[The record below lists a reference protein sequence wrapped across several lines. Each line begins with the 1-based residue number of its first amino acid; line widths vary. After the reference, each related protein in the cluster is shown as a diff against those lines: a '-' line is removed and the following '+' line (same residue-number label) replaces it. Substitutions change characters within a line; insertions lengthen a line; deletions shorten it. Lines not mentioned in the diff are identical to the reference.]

1 MPPFAREH
9 HIRER
14 EREGE
19 ERLVERVG
27 VFFCGG
33 EVKRQMMTLKTTLSA
48 RFHRRKLLSTVSSSM
63 SSSCDAKSSSVS
75 PMFAKKKEAPG
86 ARRKREQQHRRN
98 KKGFLVVSRTV
109 STTQKAAVSSGS
121 RRQEEEEK
129 ENDEGGTT
137 TTTGRKRKML
147 SRRDAL
153 TTTSLF
159 SWMMMMMMMENDN
172 STTKFFAFA
181 SGEEGAAAV
190 NMTARELQ
198 DQYWAKLASRES
210 AYYTYWWALPLA
222 PYKTK
227 TTFIT
232 NPTFNEERVIIDAE
246 GNRTVLKENVLAEK
260 VWTFDQLQGLL
271 DVYVNVRMTVVKLK
285 NGGLWVHNPV
295 APTMEVIDA
304 VKKLEEK
311 HGKVKHIVVGS
322 VAIEHKIYSG
332 PFAQYFPDADVWL
345 PKDDWTFPVNVKLA
359 DFVPIFPNKPKYLPL
374 SSKERSEE
382 TNDFVPWKDEIEHE
396 TLKVGGSSLRN
407 FKDPWFVDTAFYV
420 KETKSLVLTDVLE
433 KVSNKPVPVAT
444 IDPEPLYVRAMD
456 KQGESKPMTSET
468 RSEGWGKT
476 VLFGL
481 LFNPDSV
488 DVKIS
493 LPNAA
498 DDLLD
503 AFTWDASWKPAFE
516 NLTKRKHGFVPPV
529 LALLAFPRRKKE
541 VREWTKKVCEDNSWA
556 FTHVVP
562 AHLDGPFEC
571 SPTEFQSAIEYS
583 LVTSPEENFG
593 KDAFTLMEVSRLS
606 EEIGSLEKPI

>member
-1 MPPFAREH
+1 
-9 HIRER
+9 
-14 EREGE
+14 
-19 ERLVERVG
+19 
-27 VFFCGG
+27 
-33 EVKRQMMTLKTTLSA
+33 MMTLKTTLSA
-48 RFHRRKLLSTVSSSM
+48 RFHHRRKLLSTVSSSM
-63 SSSCDAKSSSVS
+63 SSSFDAKSSSVS
-75 PMFAKKKEAPG
+75 PMFAKKKEAPLP
-86 ARRKREQQHRRN
+86 RRKREQRHRRN

-129 ENDEGGTT
+129 ENDHEGGTT

-606 EEIGSLEKPI
+606 EEIGSLEKPY

>member
-1 MPPFAREH
+1 
-9 HIRER
+9 
-14 EREGE
+14 
-19 ERLVERVG
+19 
-27 VFFCGG
+27 
-33 EVKRQMMTLKTTLSA
+33 MMTLKTTLSA
-48 RFHRRKLLSTVSSSM
+48 RFHHRRKLLSTVSSSM
-63 SSSCDAKSSSVS
+63 SSSFDAKSSSTS
-75 PMFAKKKEAPG
+75 PMFAKKKEAPLP
-86 ARRKREQQHRRN
+86 RRKREQQHRRN

-109 STTQKAAVSSGS
+109 VSTTQKAAVSSGS
-121 RRQEEEEK
+121 RRQEEEAK
-129 ENDEGGTT
+129 ENDHEGGTT

-153 TTTSLF
+153 TTTSVF

-583 LVTSPEENFG
+583 LVTSPKENFG

>member
-1 MPPFAREH
+1 M
-9 HIRER
+9 
-14 EREGE
+14 
-19 ERLVERVG
+19 
-27 VFFCGG
+27 
-33 EVKRQMMTLKTTLSA
+33 
-48 RFHRRKLLSTVSSSM
+48 
-63 SSSCDAKSSSVS
+63 KSSSSSSSSRVAS
-75 PMFAKKKEAPG
+75 AAKKPPPLS
-86 ARRKREQQHRRN
+86 RRRR
-98 KKGFLVVSRTV
+98 TTT
-109 STTQKAAVSSGS
+109 TTQKS
-121 RRQEEEEK
+121 RREKKGGHDCTTRRWSHKRDDEEEK
-129 ENDEGGTT
+129 EKEEETFKTT
-137 TTTGRKRKML
+137 TTKMR
-147 SRRDAL
+147 RRDWISSGTVSA
-153 TTTSLF
+153 
-159 SWMMMMMMMENDN
+159 WMFVENAF
-172 STTKFFAFA
+172 TKNDGKLAFA
-181 SGEEGAAAV
+181 SDERGVV
-190 NMTARELQ
+190 NRTTTTALTARELQ

-232 NPTFNEERVIIDAE
+232 NPTFNEEQVIVDAE
-246 GNRTVLKENVLAEK
+246 GNRTILKENVLSDK

-285 NGGLWVHNPV
+285 DGGLWVHNPV

-304 VKKLEEK
+304 VKKLEGQ

-359 DFVPIFPNKPKYLPL
+359 DFVPIFPNKPKFLPL
-374 SSKERSEE
+374 SSNERSEE

-433 KVSNKPVPVAT
+433 KVSNTPVPVAT

-503 AFTWDASWKPAFE
+503 AFTWDSRWKLAFE
-516 NLTKRKHGFVPPV
+516 NLTNRKHGFVPPV

-541 VREWTKKVCEDNSWA
+541 VREWTKKVCEDNKWE
-556 FTHVVP
+556 FTHVIP

-593 KDAFTLMEVSRLS
+593 KDAFTLMEISRLS
-606 EEIGSLEKPI
+606 EEIGSLEKPMD

>member
-1 MPPFAREH
+1 
-9 HIRER
+9 
-14 EREGE
+14 
-19 ERLVERVG
+19 
-27 VFFCGG
+27 
-33 EVKRQMMTLKTTLSA
+33 
-48 RFHRRKLLSTVSSSM
+48 
-63 SSSCDAKSSSVS
+63 
-75 PMFAKKKEAPG
+75 
-86 ARRKREQQHRRN
+86 
-98 KKGFLVVSRTV
+98 
-109 STTQKAAVSSGS
+109 
-121 RRQEEEEK
+121 
-129 ENDEGGTT
+129 
-137 TTTGRKRKML
+137 ML

-159 SWMMMMMMMENDN
+159 SWMMMMMMENDN

-295 APTMEVIDA
+295 APTMEVIDAVKKLEEKHGKVKHIVVGSVAIEHKIYSGPFAQYFPDAPTMEVIDA

-606 EEIGSLEKPI
+606 EEIGSLEKPY

>member
-1 MPPFAREH
+1 
-9 HIRER
+9 
-14 EREGE
+14 
-19 ERLVERVG
+19 
-27 VFFCGG
+27 
-33 EVKRQMMTLKTTLSA
+33 
-48 RFHRRKLLSTVSSSM
+48 
-63 SSSCDAKSSSVS
+63 
-75 PMFAKKKEAPG
+75 
-86 ARRKREQQHRRN
+86 
-98 KKGFLVVSRTV
+98 
-109 STTQKAAVSSGS
+109 
-121 RRQEEEEK
+121 
-129 ENDEGGTT
+129 
-137 TTTGRKRKML
+137 ML
-147 SRRDAL
+147 RRRDAMVKSGAL
-153 TTTSLF
+153 TTLTSF
-159 SWMMMMMMMENDN
+159 SWNMMMMENTN
-172 STTKFFAFA
+172 NNTKFFAFA

-190 NMTARELQ
+190 SANMTARELQ

>member
-1 MPPFAREH
+1 M
-9 HIRER
+9 
-14 EREGE
+14 
-19 ERLVERVG
+19 V
-27 VFFCGG
+27 
-33 EVKRQMMTLKTTLSA
+33 
-48 RFHRRKLLSTVSSSM
+48 
-63 SSSCDAKSSSVS
+63 
-75 PMFAKKKEAPG
+75 
-86 ARRKREQQHRRN
+86 
-98 KKGFLVVSRTV
+98 
-109 STTQKAAVSSGS
+109 
-121 RRQEEEEK
+121 
-129 ENDEGGTT
+129 
-137 TTTGRKRKML
+137 
-147 SRRDAL
+147 SRRDAMVKSSAL

-159 SWMMMMMMMENDN
+159 SWMMMMENN
-172 STTKFFAFA
+172 NGNNTFFALA
-181 SGEEGAAAV
+181 SGEEGATVSA

>member
-1 MPPFAREH
+1 M
-9 HIRER
+9 
-14 EREGE
+14 
-19 ERLVERVG
+19 
-27 VFFCGG
+27 
-33 EVKRQMMTLKTTLSA
+33 
-48 RFHRRKLLSTVSSSM
+48 
-63 SSSCDAKSSSVS
+63 KSSSSSSRVAS
-75 PMFAKKKEAPG
+75 AAKKPPST
-86 ARRKREQQHRRN
+86 RR
-98 KKGFLVVSRTV
+98 RTT
-109 STTQKAAVSSGS
+109 TTQKS
-121 RRQEEEEK
+121 RRQKKGGHDFTTRKWSRRDEEEK
-129 ENDEGGTT
+129 EEETFKTFGTTTKMRRREWISSGTAQAVSAWMFMENAFTNGKLAFASDEGGVVNRTT
-137 TTTGRKRKML
+137 TT
-147 SRRDAL
+147 AL
-153 TTTSLF
+153 
-159 SWMMMMMMMENDN
+159 
-172 STTKFFAFA
+172 
-181 SGEEGAAAV
+181 
-190 NMTARELQ
+190 TARELQ

-232 NPTFNEERVIIDAE
+232 NPTFNEEQVIVDAE
-246 GNRTVLKENVLAEK
+246 GNRTILKENVLSDK

-285 NGGLWVHNPV
+285 DGGLWVHNPV

-304 VKKLEEK
+304 VKKLEGQ

-359 DFVPIFPNKPKYLPL
+359 DFVPIFPNKPKFLPL
-374 SSKERSEE
+374 SSNERSEE

-433 KVSNKPVPVAT
+433 KVSNTPVPVAT

-503 AFTWDASWKPAFE
+503 AFTWDSRWKLAFE
-516 NLTKRKHGFVPPV
+516 NLTNRKHGFVPPV

-541 VREWTKKVCEDNSWA
+541 VREWTKKVCEDNKWE
-556 FTHVVP
+556 FTHVIP

-593 KDAFTLMEVSRLS
+593 KDAFTLMEISRLS
-606 EEIGSLEKPI
+606 EEIGSLEKPMD

>member
-1 MPPFAREH
+1 
-9 HIRER
+9 
-14 EREGE
+14 
-19 ERLVERVG
+19 
-27 VFFCGG
+27 
-33 EVKRQMMTLKTTLSA
+33 MMLKTTT
-48 RFHRRKLLSTVSSSM
+48 RFHHHQLSVSSSM
-63 SSSCDAKSSSVS
+63 SSSFTKSMS
-75 PMFAKKKEAPG
+75 PLFVRKEAPT
-86 ARRKREQQHRRN
+86 RRRRENQQRN
-98 KKGFLVVSRTV
+98 IKGGVVSRTV
-109 STTQKAAVSSGS
+109 SRTAVSSS
-121 RRQEEEEK
+121 HQEEEE

-137 TTTGRKRKML
+137 TTTERSRKML
-147 SRRDAL
+147 SRRDAMVKSSAL
-153 TTTSLF
+153 TTLTSF
-159 SWMMMMMMMENDN
+159 SWMMMMENIN
-172 STTKFFAFA
+172 SNTTFFAFA

-190 NMTARELQ
+190 SANMTARELQ

-232 NPTFNEERVIIDAE
+232 NPTFNEEQVIIDAE
-246 GNRTVLKENVLAEK
+246 GNRTVLKENVLSEK

-541 VREWTKKVCEDNSWA
+541 VREWTKKVCEDNQWA

-606 EEIGSLEKPI
+606 EEIGSLEKPT

>member
-1 MPPFAREH
+1 M
-9 HIRER
+9 
-14 EREGE
+14 
-19 ERLVERVG
+19 
-27 VFFCGG
+27 
-33 EVKRQMMTLKTTLSA
+33 
-48 RFHRRKLLSTVSSSM
+48 
-63 SSSCDAKSSSVS
+63 KSSSSSRVAS
-75 PMFAKKKEAPG
+75 AAKKPPPLS
-86 ARRKREQQHRRN
+86 RRRR
-98 KKGFLVVSRTV
+98 TTT
-109 STTQKAAVSSGS
+109 TTQKS
-121 RRQEEEEK
+121 RREKKGGHDCTTRRWSHKRDDEEEK
-129 ENDEGGTT
+129 EKEEETFKTT
-137 TTTGRKRKML
+137 TTKMR
-147 SRRDAL
+147 RRDWISSGTVSA
-153 TTTSLF
+153 
-159 SWMMMMMMMENDN
+159 WMFVENAF
-172 STTKFFAFA
+172 TKNDGKLAFA
-181 SGEEGAAAV
+181 SDERGVV
-190 NMTARELQ
+190 NRTTTTALTARELQ

-232 NPTFNEERVIIDAE
+232 NPTFNEEQVIVDAE
-246 GNRTVLKENVLAEK
+246 GNRTILKENVLSDK

-285 NGGLWVHNPV
+285 DGGLWVHNPV

-304 VKKLEEK
+304 VKKLEGQ

-359 DFVPIFPNKPKYLPL
+359 DFVPIFPNKPKFLPL
-374 SSKERSEE
+374 SSNERSEE

-433 KVSNKPVPVAT
+433 KVSNTPVPVAT

-503 AFTWDASWKPAFE
+503 AFTWDSRWKLAFE
-516 NLTKRKHGFVPPV
+516 NLTNRKHGFVPPV

-541 VREWTKKVCEDNSWA
+541 VREWTKKVCEDNKWE
-556 FTHVVP
+556 FTHVIP

-593 KDAFTLMEVSRLS
+593 KDAFTLMEISRLS
-606 EEIGSLEKPI
+606 EEIGSLEKPMD

>member
-1 MPPFAREH
+1 M
-9 HIRER
+9 
-14 EREGE
+14 
-19 ERLVERVG
+19 
-27 VFFCGG
+27 
-33 EVKRQMMTLKTTLSA
+33 
-48 RFHRRKLLSTVSSSM
+48 
-63 SSSCDAKSSSVS
+63 KSSSSSSSSRVAS
-75 PMFAKKKEAPG
+75 AAKKPPPLS
-86 ARRKREQQHRRN
+86 RRRR
-98 KKGFLVVSRTV
+98 TTT
-109 STTQKAAVSSGS
+109 TTQKS
-121 RRQEEEEK
+121 RREKKGGHDCTTRKWSHKRDDEEK
-129 ENDEGGTT
+129 EEKEEETFKKTFGTT
-137 TTTGRKRKML
+137 TTKMR
-147 SRRDAL
+147 RRDWISSGTVSA
-153 TTTSLF
+153 
-159 SWMMMMMMMENDN
+159 WMFVENAF
-172 STTKFFAFA
+172 TKNDGKLAFA
-181 SGEEGAAAV
+181 SDERGVV
-190 NMTARELQ
+190 NRTTTTALTARELQ

-232 NPTFNEERVIIDAE
+232 NPTFNEEQVIVDAE
-246 GNRTVLKENVLAEK
+246 GNRTILKENVLSDK

-285 NGGLWVHNPV
+285 DGGLWVHNPV

-304 VKKLEEK
+304 VKKLEGQ

-359 DFVPIFPNKPKYLPL
+359 DFVPIFPNKPKFLPL
-374 SSKERSEE
+374 SSNERSEE

-433 KVSNKPVPVAT
+433 KVSNTPVPVAT

-503 AFTWDASWKPAFE
+503 AFTWDSRWKLAFE
-516 NLTKRKHGFVPPV
+516 NLTNRKHGFVPPV

-541 VREWTKKVCEDNSWA
+541 VREWTKKVCEDNKWE
-556 FTHVVP
+556 FTHVIP

-606 EEIGSLEKPI
+606 EEIGSLEKPMD

>member
-1 MPPFAREH
+1 
-9 HIRER
+9 
-14 EREGE
+14 
-19 ERLVERVG
+19 
-27 VFFCGG
+27 
-33 EVKRQMMTLKTTLSA
+33 MMTLKTTTLSA
-48 RFHRRKLLSTVSSSM
+48 RFQHRHKLLSTTVSSSM
-63 SSSCDAKSSSVS
+63 SSSFDAKSSSAS
-75 PMFAKKKEAPG
+75 PMFAKKKEAPLP
-86 ARRKREQQHRRN
+86 RRKREQRHRRN
-98 KKGFLVVSRTV
+98 KKGGFLVVSRTV
-109 STTQKAAVSSGS
+109 VSTTQKALAVSSGS
-121 RRQEEEEK
+121 RRQEEEAK

-137 TTTGRKRKML
+137 TTTERKRKML

-159 SWMMMMMMMENDN
+159 SWMMMMMMENDN

>member
-1 MPPFAREH
+1 
-9 HIRER
+9 
-14 EREGE
+14 
-19 ERLVERVG
+19 
-27 VFFCGG
+27 
-33 EVKRQMMTLKTTLSA
+33 
-48 RFHRRKLLSTVSSSM
+48 M
-63 SSSCDAKSSSVS
+63 SSSSSRVS
-75 PMFAKKKEAPG
+75 ARSSASFKED
-86 ARRKREQQHRRN
+86 EEEE
-98 KKGFLVVSRTV
+98 
-109 STTQKAAVSSGS
+109 
-121 RRQEEEEK
+121 QEEEDYN
-129 ENDEGGTT
+129 NDNNRYGSITNSDGGDDN
-137 TTTGRKRKML
+137 RKM
-147 SRRDAL
+147 SRRDAMVGAA
-153 TTTSLF
+153 TRSF
-159 SWMMMMMMMENDN
+159 SAWMLMDN
-172 STTKFFAFA
+172 VFNNRLALA
-181 SGEEGAAAV
+181 GGEEGGAAAAT
-190 NMTARELQ
+190 MSARELQ

-232 NPTFNEERVIIDAE
+232 NPTFNEEQVIVDAE
-246 GNRTVLKENVLAEK
+246 GNRTVLKENVLSDK

-382 TNDFVPWKDEIEHE
+382 TNDYVPWKDEIEHE

-503 AFTWDASWKPAFE
+503 AFTWDSSWKPAFE
-516 NLTKRKHGFVPPV
+516 NLTNRKHGFVPPV

-541 VREWTKKVCEDNSWA
+541 VREWTKKVCEDNKWEFS
-556 FTHVVP
+556 HVIP

-571 SPTEFQSAIEYS
+571 SPAEFQSAIEYS
-583 LVTSPEENFG
+583 LVTPPKENFG

-606 EEIGSLEKPI
+606 EEIGSLEKPSED

>member
-1 MPPFAREH
+1 
-9 HIRER
+9 
-14 EREGE
+14 
-19 ERLVERVG
+19 
-27 VFFCGG
+27 
-33 EVKRQMMTLKTTLSA
+33 MMTLKTTLSA

-63 SSSCDAKSSSVS
+63 SSSFDAKSSSVS
-75 PMFAKKKEAPG
+75 PMFAKKKEAPLP
-86 ARRKREQQHRRN
+86 RRKREQQHRRN

-121 RRQEEEEK
+121 RRQEEEAK
-129 ENDEGGTT
+129 ENDHEGGTT

-159 SWMMMMMMMENDN
+159 SWMMMMMMENDN

-606 EEIGSLEKPI
+606 EEIGSLEKPY

>member
-1 MPPFAREH
+1 M
-9 HIRER
+9 
-14 EREGE
+14 
-19 ERLVERVG
+19 
-27 VFFCGG
+27 
-33 EVKRQMMTLKTTLSA
+33 K
-48 RFHRRKLLSTVSSSM
+48 SSFT
-63 SSSCDAKSSSVS
+63 SSSSSVAS
-75 PMFAKKKEAPG
+75 AAKKPSSCTSSSS
-86 ARRKREQQHRRN
+86 RRRR
-98 KKGFLVVSRTV
+98 RRR
-109 STTQKAAVSSGS
+109 TTQKRPRQKKGGHGGDFLPRCGKKDDDDT
-121 RRQEEEEK
+121 RRRRDEAKNGLQKREEEETLMMTF
-129 ENDEGGTT
+129 GTT
-137 TTTGRKRKML
+137 TMR
-147 SRRDAL
+147 RRD
-153 TTTSLF
+153 
-159 SWMMMMMMMENDN
+159 WMASGTAKAVSAWMFMENAFTNDG
-172 STTKFFAFA
+172 KLAFA
-181 SGEEGAAAV
+181 SEEGGVV
-190 NMTARELQ
+190 NRTTTRTTALTARELQ

-232 NPTFNEERVIIDAE
+232 NPTFNEEQVIVDAE
-246 GNRTVLKENVLAEK
+246 GNRTILKENVLSDK

-285 NGGLWVHNPV
+285 DGGLWVHNPV

-304 VKKLEEK
+304 VKKLEGQ

-359 DFVPIFPNKPKYLPL
+359 DFVPIFPNKPKFLPL
-374 SSKERSEE
+374 SSNERSEE

-433 KVSNKPVPVAT
+433 KVSNTPVPVAT
-444 IDPEPLYVRAMD
+444 IDPEPLYVRAME

-503 AFTWDASWKPAFE
+503 AFTWDARWKLAFE
-516 NLTKRKHGFVPPV
+516 NLTNRKHGFVPPV

-541 VREWTKKVCEDNSWA
+541 VREWTKKVCEDNKWE
-556 FTHVVP
+556 FTHVIP

-593 KDAFTLMEVSRLS
+593 KDAFTLMEISRLS
-606 EEIGSLEKPI
+606 EEIGSLEKPMD

>member
-1 MPPFAREH
+1 MRRREWISGGTARAASAWMFMENAFTKNDGKLAFA
-9 HIRER
+9 
-14 EREGE
+14 
-19 ERLVERVG
+19 
-27 VFFCGG
+27 
-33 EVKRQMMTLKTTLSA
+33 S
-48 RFHRRKLLSTVSSSM
+48 
-63 SSSCDAKSSSVS
+63 
-75 PMFAKKKEAPG
+75 
-86 ARRKREQQHRRN
+86 
-98 KKGFLVVSRTV
+98 
-109 STTQKAAVSSGS
+109 
-121 RRQEEEEK
+121 
-129 ENDEGGTT
+129 DEGGVVNRTT
-137 TTTGRKRKML
+137 TT
-147 SRRDAL
+147 AL
-153 TTTSLF
+153 
-159 SWMMMMMMMENDN
+159 
-172 STTKFFAFA
+172 
-181 SGEEGAAAV
+181 
-190 NMTARELQ
+190 TARELQ

-232 NPTFNEERVIIDAE
+232 NPTFNEEQVIVDAE
-246 GNRTVLKENVLAEK
+246 GNRTILKENVLSDK

-285 NGGLWVHNPV
+285 DGGLWVHNPV

-304 VKKLEEK
+304 VKKLEGQ

-359 DFVPIFPNKPKYLPL
+359 DFVPIFPNKPKFLPL
-374 SSKERSEE
+374 SSNERSEE

-433 KVSNKPVPVAT
+433 KVSNTPVPVAT

-503 AFTWDASWKPAFE
+503 AFTWDSRWKLAFE
-516 NLTKRKHGFVPPV
+516 NLTNRKHGFVPPV

-541 VREWTKKVCEDNSWA
+541 VREWTKKVCEDNKWE
-556 FTHVVP
+556 FTHVIP

-593 KDAFTLMEVSRLS
+593 KDAFTLMEISRLS
-606 EEIGSLEKPI
+606 EEIGSLEKPMD

>member
-1 MPPFAREH
+1 M
-9 HIRER
+9 
-14 EREGE
+14 
-19 ERLVERVG
+19 
-27 VFFCGG
+27 
-33 EVKRQMMTLKTTLSA
+33 
-48 RFHRRKLLSTVSSSM
+48 
-63 SSSCDAKSSSVS
+63 KSSSSSSRVAS
-75 PMFAKKKEAPG
+75 AAKKPPS
-86 ARRKREQQHRRN
+86 RR
-98 KKGFLVVSRTV
+98 RTT
-109 STTQKAAVSSGS
+109 TTQKS
-121 RRQEEEEK
+121 RREKKGGHDFTTRKWSHKRDEEEEEK
-129 ENDEGGTT
+129 EEEETFKTFGTT
-137 TTTGRKRKML
+137 TKMR
-147 SRRDAL
+147 RRDWISGGTARAV
-153 TTTSLF
+153 SA
-159 SWMMMMMMMENDN
+159 WMFMENAF
-172 STTKFFAFA
+172 TKNDGKLAFA
-181 SGEEGAAAV
+181 SDERGVV
-190 NMTARELQ
+190 NRTTTTALTARELQ

-232 NPTFNEERVIIDAE
+232 NPTFNEEQVIVDAE
-246 GNRTVLKENVLAEK
+246 GNRTILKENVLSDK

-285 NGGLWVHNPV
+285 DGGLWVHNPV

-304 VKKLEEK
+304 VKKLEGQ

-359 DFVPIFPNKPKYLPL
+359 DFVPIFPNKPKFLPL
-374 SSKERSEE
+374 SSNERSEE

-433 KVSNKPVPVAT
+433 KVSNTPVPVAT

-503 AFTWDASWKPAFE
+503 AFTWDSRWKLAFE
-516 NLTKRKHGFVPPV
+516 NLTNRKHGFVPPV

-541 VREWTKKVCEDNSWA
+541 VREWTKKVCEDNKWE
-556 FTHVVP
+556 FTHVIP

-593 KDAFTLMEVSRLS
+593 KDAFTLMEISRLS
-606 EEIGSLEKPI
+606 EEIGSLEKPMD